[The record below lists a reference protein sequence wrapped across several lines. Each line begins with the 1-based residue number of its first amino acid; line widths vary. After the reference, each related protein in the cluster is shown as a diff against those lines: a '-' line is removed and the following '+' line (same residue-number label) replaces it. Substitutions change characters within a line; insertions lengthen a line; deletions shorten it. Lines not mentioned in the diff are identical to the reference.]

1 MASEMFS
8 NSEIAQVV
16 VSTSRK
22 VNTGRKLAIFNR
34 ARGREGWVIIL
45 DPLTRG
51 ERSQHITD
59 AQAARFFEK
68 QGYGSRAVFSFTWED
83 FKTENNNR

>member
-1 MASEMFS
+1 MFN

-16 VSTSRK
+16 ISTSRK
-22 VNTGRKLAIFNR
+22 LNAGRTVALFNR
-34 ARGREGWVIIL
+34 QRGREGWVIIL
-45 DPLTRG
+45 DPQTRG

-68 QGYGSRAVFSFTWED
+68 QGYGSKAVFSYTWED
-83 FKTENNNR
+83 IKRLASTGK